1 MVVTQAG
8 RGYTVTLSDAEQAT
22 LSRWAAESVGQLT
35 PAAKLQAVLERE
47 LMQKADSYTEADS
60 RNVRAKI
67 AAADPE
73 KRAALARKLAELDA
87 LLTE

>member
-1 MVVTQAG
+1 
-8 RGYTVTLSDAEQAT
+8 
-22 LSRWAAESVGQLT
+22 
-35 PAAKLQAVLERE
+35 
-47 LMQKADSYTEADS
+47 MQKADSYTEADS